1 MASVNVTALYPNS
14 PTPDLSP
21 GDWDFDPGYN
31 LLLEGDEANRIFSI
45 VNLCI
50 NSAGIAGGVLVC
62 LIIAL
67 IRLYDKS
74 LVDRVSLR
82 LTAAVSTVDAI
93 KAAAYIIFTFV
104 ATPGAACG
112 ATAWLILFLT
122 NLYTF
127 LSVAIAFNLQWVS
140 PLCSPPPCCVRPP
153 LVGATFPAI
162 CMRIIQS
169 PMSNHG
175 FHSQLFLQGK
185 RVHPHLEKAY
195 FLVSVLLALATTV
208 PPWAAGRLGLDPNYG
223 VCWYVAYSS
232 KRTILWEWMTFLSW
246 NLLGTVYCFFV
257 VVAVVFKLK
266 KNTQTI
272 KSYNNANTSSSG
284 GGKGELTIA
293 QKRAR
298 RTQRTMNKLVLRIC
312 LYALIPIVTQTG
324 WYISECIMQFQHYL
338 NVPLDWYLIVTTDL
352 PGVLNFVA
360 FCLDPALGNALN
372 TIKEDMI
379 EKYGEQGTRSDTN
392 DHRFARWITAKFLRS
407 SKTVDD
413 TTSPFYRMSASEN
426 RTKHDPDTSYPDE
439 YIPYPPSGKPDSK
452 NDSQFSMI
460 RMPESDDGHSYEMSQ
475 VIIGPIPKKRRRK
488 HSEDE
493 QAKEVF
499 RGL

>member
-14 PTPDLSP
+14 PTPNLSP

-45 VNLCI
+45 LNLCI

-127 LSVAIAFNLQWVS
+127 LSVAIAFNLQW
-140 PLCSPPPCCVRPP
+140 
-153 LVGATFPAI
+153 
-162 CMRIIQS
+162 
-169 PMSNHG
+169 
-175 FHSQLFLQGK
+175 LFLQGK

-195 FLVSVLLALATTV
+195 FLVSILLAVATTV

-232 KRTILWEWMTFLSW
+232 KRTILWEWMTFLGW
-246 NLLGTVYCFFV
+246 NLLGTIYCFLV

-272 KSYNNANTSSSG
+272 KSYNANTSSSG
-284 GGKGELTIA
+284 GGKGQLTIA

-379 EKYGEQGTRSDTN
+379 EKYGEQGTRSDIG
-392 DHRFARWITAKFLRS
+392 DHRFARWITANFLRS

-426 RTKHDPDTSYPDE
+426 RTKHDPDTSYPEE
-439 YIPYPPSGKPDSK
+439 YIPYPSSGKPDSK

-460 RMPESDDGHSYEMSQ
+460 RMPESDDGQSYEMSQ
-475 VIIGPIPKKRRRK
+475 VIIGPTPKKRRRK